1 MEDKLKLERKLLE
14 TDIKINNLSRILLK
28 KQILKSGSSVE
39 EATLAFTG
47 EPITSYRPKVSRVK
61 AIPKPH
67 APTSEE
73 VPPLPVK
80 EGSRLDTLRKQN
92 LNRLLEKWEKEQQRQ
107 SKEEMIS
114 APMKKSSRKLP
125 EIEVPSSMFPN
136 RYARGELPCTIEH
149 GVKGQYLS
157 WACPLDSLDYEYY
170 LPLFFDG
177 IRVKTTP
184 CSFLARQGIEDLLFA
199 AKGRPE
205 VIIPCLKN
213 LARPLKQAL
222 LLYDTGVLLAVL
234 KALRQ
239 IVEVDD
245 SLAEHVLQ
253 YSKIFL
259 SPLALFLDKN
269 KNTGDRM
276 DYGQLSRVDV
286 GEEVGYIIH
295 VYCASIDSRCGLRW
309 SYSRRR
315 EDRMPCA

>member
-1 MEDKLKLERKLLE
+1 MDEKLVLERKLLE

-28 KQILKSGSSVE
+28 KQILKSGFVE
-39 EATLAFTG
+39 ETTLAFTG
-47 EPITSYRPKVSRVK
+47 EPITRYRPKISRVK
-61 AIPKPH
+61 ASPKPH
-67 APTSEE
+67 MPTSEE

-92 LNRLLEKWEKEQQRQ
+92 LNRLLVKWEKEQQRQ
-107 SKEEMIS
+107 SKEEPLA
-114 APMKKSSRKLP
+114 APKKRSVRKLP

-177 IRVKTTP
+177 IRVKTKP

-205 VIIPCLKN
+205 VIVPCLRN

-222 LLYDTGVLLAVL
+222 LLYDADVLIAVL

-239 IVEVDD
+239 IVDVDD
-245 SLAEHVLQ
+245 SLAEHLLQ

-269 KNTGDRM
+269 KNIGDRM
-276 DYGQLSRVDV
+276 DYAQLTRIDI
-286 GEEVGYIIH
+286 GEEVGHIQYYFI
-295 VYCASIDSRCGLRW
+295 Y
-309 SYSRRR
+309 
-315 EDRMPCA
+315 

>member
-1 MEDKLKLERKLLE
+1 MEVKLALERKLLE

-28 KQILKSGSSVE
+28 KQILKNGSVE
-39 EATLAFTG
+39 KTTLAFTG
-47 EPITSYRPKVSRVK
+47 EPIALYRPKVNRVK
-61 AIPKPH
+61 ALPKPH

-92 LNRLLEKWEKEQQRQ
+92 LSRLLVKWEQEQQRQ
-107 SKEEMIS
+107 SKDEQIS
-114 APMKKSSRKLP
+114 APRKRSTRKLP

-170 LPLFFDG
+170 LPIFFDG
-177 IRVKTTP
+177 IRVKTKP

-199 AKGRPE
+199 AKGKPE

-222 LLYDTGVLLAVL
+222 LLYDTDILLAVL

-245 SLAEHVLQ
+245 SMAEHLLQ

-269 KNTGDRM
+269 KNLGDRM
-276 DYGQLSRVDV
+276 DYAQLSRVDI
-286 GEEVGYIIH
+286 GEEVGHFLLKYLNP
-295 VYCASIDSRCGLRW
+295 YDK
-309 SYSRRR
+309 
-315 EDRMPCA
+315 D